1 MEYQRYE
8 PVAVSGALGGAV
20 GQPDGRPCSV
30 GGYLLPTL
38 ERLRELRG
46 YAAAGRTDSLQPH
59 ELIALLCAARF
70 VMTGSGLY
78 QEEEF
83 AP

>member
-1 MEYQRYE
+1 MG
-8 PVAVSGALGGAV
+8 VSGALGGGV
-20 GQPDGRPCSV
+20 GRPGGRSCSV

-38 ERLRELRG
+38 ERLRALRG
-46 YAAAGRTDSLQPH
+46 YADAGRTDSLQPH

-78 QEEEF
+78 REEEF